1 MEDIVTA
8 EELSK
13 QQREISV
20 AEFFTKNRHLLGFD
34 NPIRALLMTIK
45 EAVDNSLDAC
55 NEGRVLPE
63 LLIEVQQISET
74 RFKIIVEDNGP
85 GIVKQ
90 NIPKVFGKL
99 LYGSKF
105 HRLKQNRGS
114 QGIGISA
121 SVLYSQLTTGKP
133 AKIISKTGKNK
144 QANYYELNIDTKAN
158 DPHILKEE
166 IIDWDHDHGTRIELE
181 IEGKYQKGKQS
192 IDEYI
197 KQVAIVNP
205 EAQITYI
212 NPEKEKQLFLR
223 ATNTIP
229 KEPKEIKPH
238 PYGVELGNLIYM
250 LHSAESR
257 TLQGFLTKDFSR
269 IGPGTAKEICNKANL
284 DANKKPKNLERNEA
298 ELLFKAMQ
306 EVRIIAPPTD
316 CLSPIGAEILERGL
330 RKEVNADFYIT
341 TTRTPTVYRGFPFII
356 ECGIAYG
363 GDLDKE
369 GSIRLMRLANK
380 VPLLYQQGACAITE
394 AVTDTNW
401 KPYGLQQSG
410 NNLPTGPAIILVHMA
425 SVWVPFT
432 SEAKDAVAHYEEIM
446 KEIKLALQ
454 ECGRK
459 LSIYIHRNIRASE
472 QREKIGLFEKYI
484 PELADALSRLTNNKK
499 DPIQERLQKIL
510 KKELPT
516 LEAENGAKEENESVQ
531 NIKDL
536 KENKKIKNEKKEK
549 QTTLGIKKIR
559 R

>member
-1 MEDIVTA
+1 MAEIVTA

-55 NEGRVLPE
+55 NEARVLPE
-63 LLIEVQQISET
+63 ILIEVQQISET

-133 AKIISKTGKNK
+133 AKIVSKTGKNK
-144 QANYYELNIDTKAN
+144 QAHYYELNIDTKAN
-158 DPHILKEE
+158 NPHILKEE
-166 IIDWDHDHGTRIELE
+166 IVNWDHDHGTRIELE
-181 IEGKYQKGKQS
+181 LEGKYQKGKQS
-192 IDEYI
+192 VDEYI

-223 ATNTIP
+223 VTNEIP

-238 PYGVELGNLIYM
+238 PYGIELGNLIYM

-269 IGPGTAKEICNKANL
+269 IGPGTAKEICNKARL

-298 ELLFKAMQ
+298 ELLFRAMQ
-306 EVRIIAPPTD
+306 EVKIIAPQTD
-316 CLSPIGAEILERGL
+316 CLSPIGSEILERGL

-363 GDLDKE
+363 GSLEKE
-369 GSIRLMRLANK
+369 GSIRLMRFANK

-394 AVTDTNW
+394 AVTETNW

-410 NNLPTGPAIILVHMA
+410 NNLPAGPAIILVHMA

-432 SEAKDAVAHYEEIM
+432 SEAKDAVAHYEEII

-459 LSIYIHRNIRASE
+459 LSIYIHKHIRVAE
-472 QREKIGLFEKYI
+472 QLEKISLFEKYV
-484 PELADALSRLTNNKK
+484 PELASALSNLTNNKK
-499 DPIQERLQKIL
+499 ETIQDKLQKIL
-510 KKELPT
+510 KKELPS
-516 LEAENGAKEENESVQ
+516 LEAGNVGGEDNEPMQNTKETG
-531 NIKDL
+531 D
-536 KENKKIKNEKKEK
+536 KKIKHEKKEK
-549 QTTLGIKKIR
+549 QTTLEIKRTR